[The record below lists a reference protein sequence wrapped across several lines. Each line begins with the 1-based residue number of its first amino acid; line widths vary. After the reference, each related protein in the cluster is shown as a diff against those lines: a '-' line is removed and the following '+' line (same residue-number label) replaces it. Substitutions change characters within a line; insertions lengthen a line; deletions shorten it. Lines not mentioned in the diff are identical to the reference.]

1 MRRAAIHVHSVLAGI
16 LQEMAPGTKYQFQYE
31 PDYAGPPVSMTLP
44 VAHEVYHFETFPPF
58 FEGLLP
64 EGDMLEGL
72 LRQHK
77 IDRRDCFSQLIA
89 VGRDTVG
96 AVTIEE
102 ITS

>member
-1 MRRAAIHVHSVLAGI
+1 MRRAAIYVHGVLAGT
-16 LQEMAPGTKYQFQYE
+16 LREQALGTDYTFQYE
-31 PDYAGPPVSMTLP
+31 PDYTGPPVSLAIP
-44 VAHEVYHFETFPPF
+44 VAQQPCQFETFPPF